1 MKTKI
6 KDLQK
11 GQEAIIEGTIIK
23 DKKYKKTNNEE
34 PWIHLK
40 VTDQSRS
47 SAYAKI
53 WNELELYPVIDEM
66 EDGMYIEANVKC
78 TQSDE
83 FIHIEVHSIQ
93 VVERKTHEMV
103 DSEGLKEELRGAIS
117 EIKDLKLKKLL
128 HLVFARPEINEAY
141 FKAPA
146 AMMSGY
152 SFEGGALA
160 YVVRSIR
167 LVKAVASVFNEWNH
181 HTDGIVAKLS
191 EDLLTTACIL
201 EAVGRTKS
209 FRMNGV
215 RVEKTTEGEMFED
228 AYLTLKVIWEEI
240 GKLNF
245 SDEQRLMLE
254 HVIGSSKGRS
264 EWGALHVPRSREA
277 VAFGIILNL
286 NFQMGNFEYL
296 ERHAGAED
304 QFAKL
309 FKKQMYL
316 GTYV

>member
-23 DKKYKKTNNEE
+23 DKKFKQTNSNE

-53 WNELELYPVIDEM
+53 WNELELYPVIEEM
-66 EDGMYIEANVKC
+66 EDGTYIEANVKC

-83 FIHIEVHSIQ
+83 FIHIEIQSIQ
-93 VVERKTHEMV
+93 VIERKTKEMV
-103 DSEGLKEELRGAIS
+103 DAEGLKAELRAAIS
-117 EIKDLKLKKLL
+117 GIKDLKLKKLIKV
-128 HLVFARPEINEAY
+128 VFTRPDIKETY

-146 AMMSGY
+146 TMMSGY

-167 LVKAVASVFNEWNH
+167 LVKAVALVFNEWNH
-181 HTDGIVAKLS
+181 NADGITAKLS
-191 EDLLTTACIL
+191 EDFLTTACIL

-209 FRMNGV
+209 LRMNGV

-240 GKLNF
+240 GKINL

-254 HVIGSSKGRS
+254 HVIGSSKGKS
-264 EWGALHVPRSREA
+264 EWGALHIPRSREA

-296 ERHAGAED
+296 ERHAGTED
-304 QFAKL
+304 TFAKL

-316 GTYV
+316 GAYE